1 MKLSRRNLLVGLVAA
16 PAIVKIQSL
25 MIMPRRPWP
34 PLASDGGLLLYHDGL
49 LMCNGAL
56 AKKSDYPELFAVM
69 GTTWGGDGVNTFRL
83 PDMEPM
89 PFLGGDRMLGHA
101 INVKPENGPIGMIVF
116 TGAFG

>member
-34 PLASDGGLLLYHDGL
+34 PLIASDGLLLYHDGL
-49 LMCNGAL
+49 LKCNGAL
-56 AKKSDYPELFAVM
+56 ARKEDFPELFALM
-69 GTTWGGDGVNTFRL
+69 GTTWGGDGVDTFRL
-83 PDMEPM
+83 PNMEPM
-89 PFLGGDRMLGHA
+89 PFLGERMLGHA
-101 INVKPENGPIGMIVF
+101 VNVKPENGPIGMIVF

>member
-1 MKLSRRNLLVGLVAA
+1 MNLSRRNLLVGLVAA

-25 MIMPRRPWP
+25 MIMPRRP
-34 PLASDGGLLLYHDGL
+34 LIASDGGLLLYHDGL

-56 AKKSDYPELFAVM
+56 ARKQDYPELFAVM
-69 GTTWGGDGVNTFRL
+69 GTTWGGDGVNNFRL
-83 PDMEPM
+83 PNMEPM

>member
-25 MIMPRRPWP
+25 MIMPRRPS
-34 PLASDGGLLLYHDGL
+34 LITGDGGLLLYHDGL
-49 LMCNGAL
+49 LMCNGAM

-83 PDMEPM
+83 PIMEPM
-89 PFLGGDRMLGHA
+89 PFLGGDHMLGHA
-101 INVKPENGPIGMIVF
+101 VNVKPENGPIGMIVF